1 MPAHGP
7 SDQEVAER
15 VALLK
20 RFKALL
26 QEQRDKFRTYLTV
39 LEKQHS
45 DIDTGDVDAMV
56 SHTELEQSIV
66 SEIFTIQKVIDPME
80 TLWRDAHPHAPDAE
94 IPRLKTD
101 LERLKSDVLAQNEKN
116 RELLKSRMSLI
127 REQVVSL
134 RNPYAKRASV
144 YAATGQTGTRIDI
157 ES

>member
-1 MPAHGP
+1 MAAQTLTDG
-7 SDQEVAER
+7 EVAER

-26 QEQRDKFRTYLTV
+26 EEQREKFRQYLTV
-39 LEKQHS
+39 LEKQET
-45 DIDTGDVDAMV
+45 DIDSGDVDAMV
-56 SHTELEQSIV
+56 QHTELEQSIV

-80 TLWRDAHPHAPDAE
+80 TLWREAHPGAPEAE

-101 LERLKSDVLAQNEKN
+101 LDKLKAEVLTQNEKN

-134 RNPYAKRASV
+134 KNPYAKRASV
-144 YAATGQTGTRIDI
+144 YATSSQTGTRIDI
-157 ES
+157 KS

>member
-1 MPAHGP
+1 M
-7 SDQEVAER
+7 SERSLSEDEVAER

-26 QEQRDKFRTYLTV
+26 EEQREKFRQYLSV
-39 LEKQHS
+39 LEKQES

-80 TLWRDAHPHAPDAE
+80 TLWRESHPDAKAAD

-101 LERLKSDVLAQNEKN
+101 LERLKADVLTQNEKN
-116 RELLKSRMSLI
+116 RALLKSRMSLI

-134 RNPYAKRASV
+134 KNPYAKRSSV
-144 YAATGQTGTRIDI
+144 YAASSQTGTRIDI